1 MLFAVVLL
9 LLIVGSLGGFL
20 AGLLGVGGGLIFI
33 PVLTLLLG
41 NHQLTNEEL
50 VRFTLANSIALV
62 FISGFSGIIRQIKL
76 KSFDLKQS
84 LTIGIPGA
92 ISAALMSYTIQN
104 GDWYSKQRFQTVF
117 LFFLII
123 SITNMLFIKDKE
135 TKIDEINK
143 PQRKTII
150 SSFVGIF
157 AGSVVSLSGLGGG
170 IIMVPLFRMLLK
182 LHVKKATALSLSI
195 VPLLSIIPLTQYLTN
210 SQAPFIF
217 NPNSFQADAFLIIQ
231 FFQPQW
237 LQSHYIIW
245 PYFLP
250 MAIGAFVFSSFGQK
264 VAPKVPVIWI
274 RVIFALLSASIL
286 IKTLYELF

>member
-1 MLFAVVLL
+1 MLIAVVFL
-9 LLIVGSLGGFL
+9 LLIVGSIGGFL
-20 AGLLGVGGGLIFI
+20 AGLLGVGGGMIFI
-33 PVLTLLLG
+33 PVLTILLG
-41 NHQLTNEEL
+41 NHQLSNEEL

-62 FISGFSGIIRQIKL
+62 FVSGFSGIIRQIKL
-76 KSFDLKQS
+76 KTFNLKQS

-92 ISAALMSYTIQN
+92 ISATLMSSAIQN
-104 GDWYSKQRFQTVF
+104 GNWYSKHQFQTVF
-117 LFFLII
+117 LFFLIVSI
-123 SITNMLFIKDKE
+123 SNMLLIKDKNANFE
-135 TKIDEINK
+135 EDNNPK
-143 PQRKTII
+143 QKTII
-150 SSFVGIF
+150 SLFVGIF

-182 LHVKKATALSLSI
+182 LPVKKATALSLSI
-195 VPLLSIIPLTQYLTN
+195 VPLLSILPLSQYISN

-217 NPNSFQADAFLIIQ
+217 LPNSFQSDAFLKIQ

-250 MAIGAFVFSSFGQK
+250 MAFGAFVFSSFGQK

-274 RVIFALLSASIL
+274 RAIFALLSASIL